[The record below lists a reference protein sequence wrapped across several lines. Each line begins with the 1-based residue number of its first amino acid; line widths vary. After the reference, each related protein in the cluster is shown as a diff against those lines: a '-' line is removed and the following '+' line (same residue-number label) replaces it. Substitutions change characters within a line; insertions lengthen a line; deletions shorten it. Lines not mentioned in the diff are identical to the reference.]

1 MIARRFPLKPDR
13 PSILADYRSLGC
25 GRFGVMGAIAS
36 MTINRLLLAVL
47 ICAGFSATLPG
58 QQPAAPTPQPAH
70 IAGTVTDT
78 NGDVIPEAV
87 VLLEGSGQNSRTV
100 VANDNGF
107 FQIDDVAPGGPYH
120 VTVSAKGF
128 ADWKSPEALLQPGQF
143 DLLSDVKLTMLAEAT
158 SVTVVAS
165 REDLAVTQL
174 TVEEH
179 QRVLGF
185 IPNFYV
191 SYDKDAVPLTP
202 KLKFE
207 LALRVSVDPVTFAG
221 TSFLAATNQAARYP
235 DYVEGW
241 KGYGQRFGAVY
252 ANDLT
257 DIMVGGAI
265 LPSILH
271 QDPRYFYQGTGTT
284 KSRLMHA
291 LSSPIICK
299 GDNGR
304 WQPNYSSL
312 GGYLASGAIA
322 NAYYPPSN
330 RGAGLVLNTFAVDF
344 SANIANGVLQEF
356 VLRKLTPN
364 AKNRN

>member
-1 MIARRFPLKPDR
+1 MMRIEKFLIA
-13 PSILADYRSLGC
+13 
-25 GRFGVMGAIAS
+25 
-36 MTINRLLLAVL
+36 LLLFTAFGANVFAQL
-47 ICAGFSATLPG
+47 ATA
-58 QQPAAPTPQPAH
+58 PAPQPAR

-78 NGDVIPEAV
+78 NDDIIPGATII
-87 VLLEGSGQNSRTV
+87 LDGPSQNSQTAV
-100 VANDNGF
+100 SNDSGF
-107 FQIDDVAPGGPYH
+107 FQIDNVAPGTPH
-120 VTVSAKGF
+120 RITIRAEGF
-128 ADWKSPEALLQPGQF
+128 ADWQSSEVVLSPGQF
-143 DLLSDVKLTMLAEAT
+143 DLVNGIKLRILAEAT

-165 REDLAVTQL
+165 REELAVQQ
-174 TVEEH
+174 VKIEEQ

-191 SYDKDAVPLTP
+191 SYDKDAAPLTP

-207 LALRVSVDPVTFAG
+207 LALKVSIDPVTLAG
-221 TSFLAATNQAARYP
+221 TSFLAAMNQATDYP
-235 DYVEGW
+235 DYVQGW

-252 ANDLT
+252 TNDLT
-257 DIMVGGAI
+257 DIMIGGAI
-265 LPSILH
+265 LPSVLH

-291 LSSPIICK
+291 LSNPVICK

-322 NAYYPPSN
+322 NAYYPESN
-330 RGAGLVLNTFAVDF
+330 RGPRLVLNTFAVDF
-344 SANIANGVLQEF
+344 SANVANAVLQEF